1 MNFSKKPY
9 YGLMEALVTSGII
22 CETDLTGRILFVNE
36 QFCEVTGYRESELIG
51 KHISMMGAKIQ
62 SSSFFLNILNVIF
75 NGDVWN
81 GEICMVTK
89 EGDFYWV
96 ETTIAPIKHEK
107 TLEIYKYV
115 VIYHSINPT
124 KRLNDNN
131 PTKRFEYQFEQIKAR
146 ADLQKQLL
154 EIQKLQG
161 LGKLTSGI
169 AHDFNNVVGCI
180 LGYYNLSENL
190 LKKIPDEE
198 VREDLS
204 ENLLA
209 IKRAAER
216 ANELIKKILEF
227 LRIETQKETAPIN
240 APLVIKE
247 VVNMLQG
254 VIPKTINIEM
264 SFAEIPDIVINPIDL
279 HQVITNLVVNAR
291 DAIGKHG
298 NIKIDAQIVEK
309 SSQCT
314 VCLEDVNSKFVQ
326 ISVIDNGSGIE
337 PGTIKR
343 IFDEFFTTKGI
354 GKGTGLGLLTVSNIV
369 HNVGGHI
376 VVESQIGKGTAFKL
390 LFPIFD
396 KKEFDAS
403 VSAYLSTK
411 THSSQLEQKSLRI
424 LVVDDDKE
432 NVKLVDKWLSSNNQ
446 QTTTF
451 SNSEEALLHFIKNS
465 TAFDAIIS
473 DNVMPNL
480 TGVEMAKVILGLR
493 PAMPIIIA
501 SGTIEDIAKDDPL
514 FALEN
519 VHFLR
524 KPVNFNEVA
533 DILSTLVIEA

>member
-1 MNFSKKPY
+1 MNFAKPY
-9 YGLMEALVTSGII
+9 YGLMEALIISGIV
-22 CETDLTGRILFVNE
+22 CETDLTGRILFVND

-51 KHISMMGAKIQ
+51 KHISVMGAKIQ

-75 NGDVWN
+75 NGEVWN

-89 EGDFYWV
+89 DGSFYWV

-107 TLEIYKYV
+107 TAETLKYV

-154 EIQKLQG
+154 EIQKMQG

-180 LGYYNLSENL
+180 LGYNNLCENL
-190 LKKIPDEE
+190 IKKIPDEDM
-198 VREDLS
+198 REDLS

-227 LRIETQKETAPIN
+227 LRIENQKEITPIN

-254 VIPKTINIEM
+254 VIPKSINIET
-264 SFAEIPDIVINPIDL
+264 SFAQIPDIVINPIDL

-291 DAIGKHG
+291 DAIDNHG
-298 NIKIDAQIVEK
+298 NIKIDAQIVDK

-314 VCLEDVNSKFVQ
+314 VCLEDLNSKFVQ
-326 ISVIDNGSGIE
+326 ITVADDGSGIE
-337 PGTIKR
+337 PGKIKK

-376 VVESQIGKGTAFKL
+376 VVDSQLGKGTAFKV
-390 LFPIFD
+390 LFPVFD
-396 KKEFDAS
+396 KKEFSAT

-411 THSSQLEQKSLRI
+411 EHHAELEQKSLRI

-446 QTTTF
+446 QCSTF
-451 SNSEEALLHFIKNS
+451 TNSEEALLHFIKNS
-465 TAFDAIIS
+465 TAFDVIIS

-480 TGVEMAKVILGLR
+480 TGVELAKVVLGLR
-493 PAMPIIIA
+493 PTMPIIIV

-514 FALEN
+514 FELQN
-519 VHFLR
+519 IHFLR

-533 DILSTLVIEA
+533 DILNTLDTI